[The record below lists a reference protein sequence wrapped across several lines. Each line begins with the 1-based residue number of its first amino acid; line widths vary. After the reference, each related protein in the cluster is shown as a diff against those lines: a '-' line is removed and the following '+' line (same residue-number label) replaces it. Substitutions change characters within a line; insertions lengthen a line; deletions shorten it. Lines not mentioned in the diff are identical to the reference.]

1 MINNK
6 GELYIRPRQT
16 TEDKIPVMPRGFSHT
31 GSDTAP
37 RSILCLQPIFPPHPL
52 FLCRETPTQP
62 LLLPPTRISTAWQG
76 KKSSPF
82 PGFPQKRCSSIQGK
96 PPNPIQPLHPPS
108 STAGSNRDFGMR
120 IQPGVRWRKR
130 RLPGKPGGN
139 SRSPSC
145 LHRAGDGIA
154 NNLPGSILY
163 HRPAPG

>member
-82 PGFPQKRCSSIQGK
+82 PGFPQKRCSSIQGNESHPAAA
-96 PPNPIQPLHPPS
+96 PPEQHSGIKSGFRDANPAGCALEEAAAPRKAGREFAQPE
-108 STAGSNRDFGMR
+108 
-120 IQPGVRWRKR
+120 
-130 RLPGKPGGN
+130 LPTQGWGWNCK
-139 SRSPSC
+139 
-145 LHRAGDGIA
+145 
-154 NNLPGSILY
+154 
-163 HRPAPG
+163 